1 MRKANKVLD
10 STIFKLGVI
19 QGYLIQSNLFPDT
32 TEIIFSDYSRE
43 TKSGITAI
51 TQRISLF
58 ESFSE
63 YENSLMCCDLLLTL
77 SHNEKTISLSFY
89 LNEVP
94 LLRLNSNCIKL
105 SKLVKTIFSDYQF
118 VEGIS

>member
-1 MRKANKVLD
+1 MRKDSKILD

-32 TEIIFSDYSRE
+32 TEIIFSDYNRE

-63 YENSLMCCDLLLTL
+63 YENSIMCCDLLLTL
-77 SHNEKTISLSFY
+77 SHDEKTISLSFY

-94 LLRLNSNCIKL
+94 LLMLNSECIKL

-118 VEGIS
+118 VEGVS

>member
-63 YENSLMCCDLLLTL
+63 YENSLMCCELLLTL
-77 SHNEKTISLSFY
+77 SQDEKTISLSFY
-89 LNEVP
+89 FNDAP
-94 LLRLNSNCIKL
+94 LFKLNSECIKL